1 MQNLEKNSNRAK
13 SNQIAVR
20 KNSSLKQAAL
30 AQMQQNIPID
40 VDEDQDVDIPEG
52 VDQSNEAIDL
62 PIVTTASLT
71 VGEGL
76 RTKPHSNRL
85 NVMA

>member
-30 AQMQQNIPID
+30 A
-40 VDEDQDVDIPEG
+40 
-52 VDQSNEAIDL
+52 
-62 PIVTTASLT
+62 
-71 VGEGL
+71 
-76 RTKPHSNRL
+76 
-85 NVMA
+85 